1 MRFVQTFLLRIYVD
15 TQSPDRLCGDLRPID
30 KRETY
35 PFKNE
40 TGLMELLQQLS
51 RPPDE
56 SDPASS
62 IKSLPNR
69 E

>member
-1 MRFVQTFLLRIYVD
+1 MRFVQTFLLRLYVD
-15 TQSPDRLCGDLRPID
+15 TQSPDRLCGELRPVE

-40 TGLMELLQQLS
+40 ISLKELLQRLS
-51 RPPDE
+51 IPSDE
-56 SDPASS
+56 SDQASS
-62 IKSLPNR
+62 VESIPNR

>member
-1 MRFVQTFLLRIYVD
+1 MRFVQTFLLRLYVD
-15 TQSPDRLCGDLRPID
+15 TQTPDRLCGELRPVE

-40 TGLMELLQQLS
+40 TSLMELLRQLS
-51 RPPDE
+51 KPSDE
-56 SDPASS
+56 SDQASS
-62 IKSLPNR
+62 VESLPNR

>member
-1 MRFVQTFLLRIYVD
+1 MRFVQTFLLRLYVD
-15 TQSPDRLCGDLRPID
+15 TQFPDRLCGDLRPVE
-30 KRETY
+30 KRETF

-51 RPPDE
+51 NQSKE
-56 SDPASS
+56 SDPTSS
-62 IKSLPNR
+62 VDSLQNR